1 LHVPPHPEKQRHGPT
16 VVGYP
21 LMNLIEASSNAPLLA
36 ITEMTN
42 RARHIAKDGRDG
54 FRRR

>member
-1 LHVPPHPEKQRHGPT
+1 
-16 VVGYP
+16 
-21 LMNLIEASSNAPLLA
+21 MNLIEASSNAPLMA